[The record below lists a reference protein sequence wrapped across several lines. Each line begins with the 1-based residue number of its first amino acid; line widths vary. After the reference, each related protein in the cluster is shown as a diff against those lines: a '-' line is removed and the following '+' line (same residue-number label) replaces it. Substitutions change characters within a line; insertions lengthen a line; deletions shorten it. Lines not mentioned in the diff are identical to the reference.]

1 MKTIIL
7 KVQIKVT
14 DEKLPMVEEMI
25 NHIETPIQDP
35 YGNTIDHLK
44 TNGFEIMILDRDDK

>member
-7 KVQIKVT
+7 TVQIKVT
-14 DEKLPMVEEMI
+14 DEKLPMVDEMI